1 MSLGIDDS
9 SHTEKFAIDLKD
21 VGMPTDHLTE
31 RCISAVAVETG
42 EEMDTD
48 LWMLVEELRDQ
59 NRNLI
64 EELRSAQGGAA
75 PKAAL

>member
-1 MSLGIDDS
+1 MKDRPPFLG
-9 SHTEKFAIDLKD
+9 LPY
-21 VGMPTDHLTE
+21 VCLT
-31 RCISAVAVETG
+31 RMLACAVAVETG

-64 EELRSAQGGAA
+64 EELRSSQGGGAQKTA
-75 PKAAL
+75 P

>member
-1 MSLGIDDS
+1 MLPALVNHARSVCD
-9 SHTEKFAIDLKD
+9 FAL
-21 VGMPTDHLTE
+21 VG
-31 RCISAVAVETG
+31 AVAVETG

-64 EELRSAQGGAA
+64 EELGLLQKAPPQAQ
-75 PKAAL
+75 